1 MLLRS
6 FFTSSRCLA
15 SILALLAT
23 FGWVL
28 TTFAA
33 PAAARPKAE
42 SEVAVPASFLASRLV
57 RPVGAPAPSFRVV
70 VDVPRAASARAA
82 RPKIAEGSGDDAVDS
97 VARNYV
103 ETTLRTVPR
112 LAEMNQKSELSFP
125 LRLTPPAITPV
136 VYPSTQAFQET
147 PSQGFSTPK
156 PNYPRSAKN
165 RRASGVCQVK
175 VTYSA
180 TGGRPQLVILENSSG
195 DRVLDGY
202 TVEWVLLTWRS
213 APSGSEL
220 TRTTTFVYVLR

>member
-1 MLLRS
+1 ML
-6 FFTSSRCLA
+6 
-15 SILALLAT
+15 
-23 FGWVL
+23 GWVPA
-28 TTFAA
+28 TSAA
-33 PAAARPKAE
+33 PAVARPKAE

-57 RPVGAPAPSFRVV
+57 RPVGAPAPTFRVV

-97 VARNYV
+97 VARSYV

-112 LAEMNQKSELSFP
+112 LAEMNRNSELSFP
-125 LRLTPPAITPV
+125 LRLSPPAIVPV
-136 VYPSTQAFQET
+136 VYPSTRAFQQT
-147 PSQGFSTPK
+147 PSQGVSTPK
-156 PNYPRSAKN
+156 PNYPHDARN
-165 RRASGVCQVK
+165 RRASGACRVK

-202 TVEWVLLTWRS
+202 TVEWVLLTWRA

-220 TRTTTFVYVLR
+220 TRTTIFVYKLR